1 MACNPHA
8 DRRNPEHW
16 FRYRACIESIICQR
30 CGKCVVHCTCSP
42 VEMRPVTDEVV
53 RNRRGSLVLKPTKQP
68 KKPATGTEV
77 AARRHANAV
86 KKGAKKAAAKKK

>member
-1 MACNPHA
+1 
-8 DRRNPEHW
+8 
-16 FRYRACIESIICQR
+16 
-30 CGKCVVHCTCSP
+30 
-42 VEMRPVTDEVV
+42 MRPVTDEVV
-53 RNRRGSLVLKPTKQP
+53 RNRRGSLVFKPIKPSKKTA